1 MQRNS
6 TEMRGGEGSSE
17 LELSAEVGGGL
28 MVMGG
33 WWWGQA
39 DTALAQNTC

>member
-1 MQRNS
+1 
-6 TEMRGGEGSSE
+6 MRGGEGSSE
-17 LELSAEVGGGL
+17 PELSAEVGGGL
-28 MVMGG
+28 MVTGG